1 MVVADTSPLHYLVL
15 VQAINI
21 LPALFR
27 HVLIPEEVHRELLH
41 VKTPAAVRSWAAD
54 PPAWLEIVR
63 VDWTVPRTIPDLD
76 AGETATILLAEQHG
90 PDTFLLMDDLKGRR
104 EATKRGLPSTGTLGV
119 LRAASR
125 AGLLRLR
132 EVMPRLRQTNFYV
145 SEELVQALL
154 AEEVI

>member
-15 VQAINI
+15 VQVVDI
-21 LPALFR
+21 LPALFCR
-27 HVLIPEEVHRELLH
+27 VFIPEEVHRELLQE
-41 VKTPAAVRSWAAD
+41 KTPTAVRSWAAN
-54 PPAWLEIVR
+54 PPAWLAIVR
-63 VDWTVPRTIPDLD
+63 VDRTIPRTIPNLD
-76 AGETATILLAEQHG
+76 AGETAAILLAEQQG
-90 PDTFLLMDDLKGRR
+90 PSTFLLMDDLKGRR

-125 AGLLRLR
+125 AGLLHLR

-154 AEEVI
+154 SEEM